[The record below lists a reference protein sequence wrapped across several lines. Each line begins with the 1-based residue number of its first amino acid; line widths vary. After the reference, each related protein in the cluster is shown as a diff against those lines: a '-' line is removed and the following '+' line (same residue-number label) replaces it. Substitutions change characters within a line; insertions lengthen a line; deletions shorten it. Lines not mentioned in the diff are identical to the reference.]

1 MNDFAPITPES
12 VAAIRAFL
20 EAAEKIDALAAHLP
34 ERCADEISAIKHTLF
49 DAVFGAMQ

>member
-20 EAAEKIDALAAHLP
+20 EAAEKIDALAVHLP
-34 ERCADEISAIKHTLF
+34 AHRVDQIRAIRHALF
-49 DAVFGAMQ
+49 DAVFGVEQ